1 MIEVSEKKA
10 KEALIAATK
19 NTLAEMAFLDVIA
32 LDQKTDFE
40 TGQLLYIE
48 FSKPIHGRM
57 LLAFPTEMKQ
67 EVVEN
72 IHATAWEDLSV
83 SEIDDCLL
91 ELLNILGGN
100 FLRELHEDNTRVQ
113 LSFPHVLFSLEE
125 ISDLQN
131 FKEYYF
137 DAEGNS
143 FSVSLSLQEEA
154 E

>member
-1 MIEVSEKKA
+1 MIEVTEEKA
-10 KEALIAATK
+10 RAALVAATR
-19 NTLAEMAFLDVIA
+19 NTLAEMAFLDV
-32 LDQKTDFE
+32 LELEEKKEFE

-57 LLAFPTEMKQ
+57 LLSFPTEMKQ
-67 EVVEN
+67 EIVEN
-72 IHATAWEDLSV
+72 IHAAAWEDLSV

-113 LSFPHVLFSLEE
+113 LSFPHVLFSIDE
-125 ISDLQN
+125 ITDLQN
-131 FKEYYF
+131 FKEYNF
-137 DAEGNS
+137 DAEGTP
-143 FSVSLSLQEEA
+143 FSVCLSLQEEA